1 MSGGILAYAQE
12 DTSHTTNLLN
22 NFTAL
27 RYARLKTTYE
37 DDGTTL
43 KK

>member
-1 MSGGILAYAQE
+1 MSGGILAYDAG
-12 DTSHTTNLLN
+12 DTGHATNLLN

-27 RYARLKTTYE
+27 RYARLKSTYE
-37 DDGTTL
+37 EDGITL